1 MTVSSSLLTIMYTH
15 ASLWKLS
22 KMAPAFV
29 AICLLVACTEEIDMG
44 NRYTFTE
51 ETMLSYLQKQPQYSQ
66 YVNLLEAV
74 PVSAVSQSSMAQLLS
89 ARGHYTCFAPNN
101 DAIQLYLDSLQRK
114 GIISQASWDAFP
126 STKVLD
132 SIRKV
137 IVYNSII
144 DGGDYVTYET
154 GSFPLKD
161 NEEFS
166 IANMNDRK
174 LNVIRSKYNS
184 DSIYINGEA
193 LVSMK
198 NRDIEVINGRV
209 HEVEAVIAP
218 SNDTMR
224 EMLSHWA
231 TETGSGYSVMAK
243 LILACGLADTL
254 AAVRDEKWE
263 ELYQT
268 GQVKDLPNH
277 SSFGQAGSLPQHRK
291 FGFTLFAEPDSLWHQ
306 LLGKE
311 IKDITVDDVKKYL
324 ISSGAFTDEGT
335 TYDDQFEDQNNIL
348 NQFVTYHL
356 LPMRISRDKLVV
368 HYNEKGYNYKSSENY
383 TIAISDFYTTMGKP
397 RLIKLYESKESQGV
411 FINRFPVLRNGRG
424 RYSVERENKN
434 DYHESGFF
442 KDIFGH
448 SMRADENEGIK
459 VLSPSEAGTSN
470 EVILNGIVYPIP
482 HLLVCTEN
490 VRTQMMNQRIRIDV
504 ATMFPEMLNND
515 IHGNK
520 VVYTEGATK
529 CRAMPVNYPYLA
541 DVEMQEGTMFYYLS
555 GLDCGWCNMEA
566 DEFNIIG
573 RYEFTMKLPPVP
585 KEGHYELR
593 FGVATGSSVRSMAQV
608 YWGDNKDYM
617 PAYGIPMDLRQ
628 SGLYRR
634 TPGKQEEYSIGWEED
649 IDDEEY
655 NDEVTKRM
663 RNQGFMK
670 APESWTALLG
680 SSVTVRS
687 YEYITRRIMI
697 SADMKPDKNYYIKFK
712 SVLEDDKKEFFMDYI
727 EYVAKEVYDN
737 PVESEDIW

>member
-1 MTVSSSLLTIMYTH
+1 MNTH
-15 ASLWKLS
+15 AFLRKLS
-22 KMAPAFV
+22 RLTAVFTV
-29 AICLLVACTEEIDMG
+29 LGLIVACSEEIDMS

-66 YVNLLEAV
+66 YVDLLNVV
-74 PVSAVSQSSMAQLLS
+74 PVSSSSKSTMAQLLS

-101 DAIQLYLDSLQRK
+101 EAIQLYLDSLQRK
-114 GIISQASWDAFP
+114 GIIPQASWDAFP
-126 STKVLD
+126 SARVLD

-137 IVYNSII
+137 IVYNSLI

-154 GSFPLKD
+154 GNFPLKD

-174 LNVIRSKYNS
+174 LNVIRGKQNS

-209 HEVEAVIAP
+209 HEVESVIAP

-224 EMLSHWA
+224 DMLQQWA
-231 TETGSGYSVMAK
+231 NSQGSGYRVMSQ
-243 LILACGLADTL
+243 LVLACGLADTL
-254 AAVRDEKWE
+254 SAVRDETWE
-263 ELYQT
+263 YLYQT
-268 GQVKDLPNH
+268 GQVVDLPNH
-277 SSFGQAGSLPQHRK
+277 SSFGQAGSLPKHRK
-291 FGFTLFAEPDSLWHQ
+291 YGFTLFAETDSLWQ
-306 LLGKE
+306 ELIGKDA
-311 IKDITVDDVKKYL
+311 KDITVADVKNYL

-335 TYDDQFEDQNNIL
+335 TTDDQFDDQNNIL

-368 HYNEKGYNYKSSENY
+368 HYNEKGYNYKTSENY

-397 RLIKLYESKESQGV
+397 RLMKLYESRESEGV
-411 FINRFPVLRNGRG
+411 FINRFPILRNGRG
-424 RYSVERENKN
+424 RYSVEHLNKN
-434 DYHESGFF
+434 DYHESGYF
-442 KDIFGH
+442 KPLLGRSI
-448 SMRADENEGIK
+448 SADENEGIK
-459 VLSPSEAGTSN
+459 VLSPAEAGTSS
-470 EVILNGIVYPIP
+470 ETILNGIVYPIQ

-490 VRTQMMNQRIRIDV
+490 VRSQMMNQRIRIDV

-515 IHGNK
+515 LHGNK

-541 DVEMQEGTMFYYLS
+541 DVEMQEGTMWYYLS

-585 KEGHYELR
+585 KAGHYELR

-634 TPGKQEEYSIGWEED
+634 TPGKAEEYSVGWEAD

-663 RNQGFMK
+663 RNLGFMK
-670 APESWTALLG
+670 APESWTAKLG
-680 SSVTVRS
+680 TTETVRS

-697 SADMKPDKNYYIKFK
+697 SADMEPNKSYYIKFK
-712 SVLEDDKKEFFMDYI
+712 SVLDDEKKEFFMDYI

-737 PVESEDIW
+737 PEESEDIW

>member
-1 MTVSSSLLTIMYTH
+1 MNTH
-15 ASLWKLS
+15 AFLRNLS
-22 KMAPAFV
+22 RL
-29 AICLLVACTEEIDMG
+29 AIVLVTLCLSVACTEEIDMS

-74 PVSAVSQSSMAQLLS
+74 PVSAASQSTVAQLLS

-101 DAIQLYLDSLQRK
+101 EAIQLYLDSLQRK
-114 GIISQASWDAFP
+114 GIIPEASWDAFP
-126 STKVLD
+126 SAKVLD

-137 IVYNSII
+137 IVYNSLI

-154 GSFPLKD
+154 GSFPLKN

-166 IANMNDRK
+166 LANMNDRK
-174 LNVIRSKYNS
+174 LSVIRGKYNS
-184 DSIYINGEA
+184 DTIYINGEA

-209 HEVEAVIAP
+209 HEVETVIAP
-218 SNDTMR
+218 SNDTMT
-224 EMLSHWA
+224 EMLNQWA
-231 TETGSGYSVMAK
+231 NRPGSGYSVMAK
-243 LILACGLADTL
+243 LVLACGLSDTL
-254 AAVRDEKWE
+254 SAVRDEKWE

-268 GQVKDLPNH
+268 GQVVDLPKH
-277 SSFGQAGSLPQHRK
+277 SSFGQVGSLPQHRK
-291 FGFTLFAEPDSLWHQ
+291 YGFTLFAETDSLWQ
-306 LLGKE
+306 ELIGKE
-311 IKDITVDDVKKYL
+311 AKDITVADVKEYL

-335 TYDDQFEDQNNIL
+335 TTDEDFKNENNIL

-368 HYNEKGYNYKSSENY
+368 HYNEKGYNYKSSTNY

-397 RLIKLYESKESQGV
+397 RLMKLYESRESEGI

-424 RYSVERENKN
+424 RFSTERENRN
-434 DYHESGFF
+434 DYHESGDF
-442 KDIFGH
+442 KPLRGK
-448 SMRADENEGIK
+448 SMRAGENEGIK
-459 VLSPSEAGTSN
+459 VLSASEVGTSG
-470 EVILNGIVYPIP
+470 ETILNGIVYPIQ

-490 VRTQMMNQRIRIDV
+490 VRAQMMNQRIRIDV

-585 KEGHYELR
+585 KAGHYELR

-608 YWGDNKDYM
+608 YWGDDKAYM

-634 TPGKQEEYSIGWEED
+634 TPGKQEEYSVGWEAD
-649 IDDEEY
+649 VDDEEY

-663 RNQGFMK
+663 RNLGFMK
-670 APESWTALLG
+670 APESWTSQLG

-687 YEYITRRIMI
+687 YEYITRRIMV
-697 SADMKPDKNYYIKFK
+697 SADMEPNKNYYIKFK
-712 SVLEDDKKEFFMDYI
+712 SVLDDEKKEFFMDYI

-737 PVESEDIW
+737 PEESEDIW